1 MRCREC
7 GIGRDL
13 PAERG
18 DVEELKSLEERR
30 AGEKAELDEVRRRSK
45 AMSDELSSLKERR
58 ATKTAE
64 FSKYQRLNLLT

>member
-1 MRCREC
+1 MRNWTRLA
-7 GIGRDL
+7 GGT
-13 PAERG
+13 RG

-30 AGEKAELDEVRRRSK
+30 AGEKAELDEVRRRNK
-45 AMSDELSSLKERR
+45 AMSEELSSLKERR